1 MIIYDIALCLL
12 SIAVAPKLLYEKIRY
27 GKYPDFLKKKCA
39 TDFPEIDKGARPLFW
54 IHAVSVGE
62 TRAVSALAKK
72 LKALPSD
79 PLLLITNVTD
89 TGHQEALKTLPFADY
104 HLFLPFDFQ
113 WIMRPLMKRI
123 KPDLILITETDLWYN
138 LMKEA
143 KKQGA
148 KIALVN
154 GKISEQS
161 AKRLSWLPFF
171 TKRLLG
177 FFDLFALQNQEYR
190 DRFAALGVPASK
202 MHVTGNLKL
211 DVPPPK
217 NQTGLAEQLHLSKDD
232 VVIVAGSTHEGEERI
247 ILDAYCALKPASNR
261 KLILVPR
268 HPERFNHV
276 ADLIQRT
283 GRPWGRHSQG
293 FSGGEEILLID
304 AMGLLN
310 ACYNLST
317 LSLVAGSFVPG
328 IGGHNIFEPAAFGKP
343 VLFGAYMEGQ
353 KDFVRLM
360 LSAEAAEQVP
370 VNQLKEVLERFLANP
385 QKCLDMGLR
394 GKNLYLAQQGA
405 SEKTYDLLFPIAVN
419 SPAS

>member
-12 SIAVAPKLLYEKIRY
+12 SVAVAPKLLYEKIRY

-39 TDFPEIDKGARPLFW
+39 THFPVIEKGSRPLFW

-72 LKALPSD
+72 LKALPSN

-104 HLFLPFDFQ
+104 HLFLPFDFL

-138 LMKEA
+138 LMNEA
-143 KKQGA
+143 KSQGA
-148 KIALVN
+148 RIALVN

-161 AKRLSWLPFF
+161 AKRLSWFPYF

-177 FFDLFALQNQEYR
+177 FFDLFALQNQEYF

-232 VVIVAGSTHEGEERI
+232 VVIVAGSTHEGEECI
-247 ILDAYCALKPASNR
+247 ILNAYCALKPSLKR

-276 ADLIQRT
+276 ADLIQKT
-283 GRPWGRHSQG
+283 GKPWGRYSQG

-343 VLFGAYMEGQ
+343 VLFGAFMEGQ

-360 LSAEAAEQVP
+360 LSAVAAEQVP
-370 VNQLKEVLERFLANP
+370 VNQLKEYLERFLANP

-394 GKNLYLAQQGA
+394 GNNLYLAQQGA